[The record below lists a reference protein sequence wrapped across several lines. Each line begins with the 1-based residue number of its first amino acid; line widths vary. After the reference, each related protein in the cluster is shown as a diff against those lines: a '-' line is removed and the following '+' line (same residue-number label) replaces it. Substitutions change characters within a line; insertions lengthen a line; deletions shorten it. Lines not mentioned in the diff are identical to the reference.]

1 MPEIPLMKEDHI
13 SQVPA
18 LQLLQNLGYTYLT
31 PEEALRLRGGRTGG
45 VILDGVL
52 EEQLRRINRITY
64 RGNEY
69 PFSEGNILS
78 AIQTL
83 KDVTYDGLV
92 RTNER
97 LYDLLCLGKSL
108 QQSISGDV
116 KSFTLNYIDWERP
129 ENNVYHVTEEFS
141 VERAGSRQCYTPDI
155 VLFVNGI
162 PFVVIECKR
171 PDAGS
176 PNNPPI
182 DQAISQQIRNQK
194 EDGIPH
200 LFFYSQLLLA
210 ISKNEAK
217 YATTGTAAKF
227 WAVWKEENIDAD
239 VGSLINTPLT
249 QEQKNKLFANR
260 FRYVRDYFDALEA
273 EGGREIKAQDR
284 AIYALCR
291 PDRLLELTYR
301 FIVYDAGEKK
311 IARYQQ
317 YFTVKSIMQ
326 RITCIDETGRRKG
339 GVVWHTQG
347 SGKSLTMVMLAKSI
361 ALEPSIGNYKIVLVT
376 DRVDLDDQIYTTF
389 RHCGKDVEQARTG
402 RHLVQ
407 LLKSPRQRI
416 ITTVIDKFEAA
427 VSAKDVRIDDP
438 NIFVLVD
445 ESHRGQ
451 YGPMNAKMQKTMPQ
465 ACYIGFTGTP
475 IMQKH
480 KNTVEKFGG
489 IIPPAYTMRD
499 AVEDKAVVP
508 LLYEGRHVHQMVFKE
523 PIDTWFDKITA
534 SLSKEQVADL
544 KRKYST
550 TDQLNKAEQKV
561 MRIAWDVS
569 EHFRDNWKGTGFKG
583 QLVTPDKP
591 TALLYKKYLDEFGMV
606 TSEVLIS
613 GPNEQEGETNIYDE
627 NTDEV
632 KRFWKAMMERYGSEK
647 DYNRQVINAFKFD
660 ENPEI
665 IIVVSKL
672 LTGFDA
678 PKNTVLYLAKRM
690 EGHTLLQAIARVNRL
705 HDGKDFGYIL
715 DYWGVL
721 EDLDQALSF
730 YDKLS
735 EYDGEDLQTLVVSNI
750 ETEVEKLPQRHSD
763 VWDLFKEIKNS
774 RDEEQYELLLAS
786 EDLRA
791 KFYQRFSE
799 FARTLAIALSTVKF
813 VSETPEEK
821 IELYKN
827 DRDFFAKLRVSVQRR
842 YAEVVDFR
850 DYQPQIKKLIDTYV
864 GTGEIEKLNEP
875 VNIFDTEAFE
885 EEVARQTG
893 DASKADLIAHNTS
906 RFISERMQED
916 PVFYKRFSQL
926 LEETIRAFHQERLIQ
941 ASEYLKRVREI
952 MNFVVTR
959 TGDDV
964 PDVLRDRDVAKAF
977 FGCIKE
983 VMEKKQVTGD
993 QSHELWAEAATG
1005 IEDIIHN
1012 LKIVNWETNTDV
1024 QNQMRNAID
1033 DYLLD
1038 LKDKHG
1044 LDISFDEVDVI
1055 MEQCLEIAKLR
1066 IR

>member
-1 MPEIPLMKEDHI
+1 MCQTPLMKEDHI
-13 SQVPA
+13 SQIPA

-31 PEEALRLRGGRTGG
+31 PEEALALRGGRTGG

-52 EEQLRRINRITY
+52 EEQLRKMNRINY
-64 RGNEY
+64 RGQEY

-78 AIQTL
+78 AIQSL
-83 KDVTYDGLV
+83 KDVTNDGLI

-97 LYDLLCLGKSL
+97 LYDMLCLGKSL

-116 KSFTLNYIDWERP
+116 KSFTLRYIDWEHP

-141 VERAGSRQCYTPDI
+141 VERAGSKQSYIPDI
-155 VLFVNGI
+155 ALFVNGI
-162 PFVVIECKR
+162 PLAIIECKR
-171 PDAGS
+171 PDAGNA
-176 PNNPPI
+176 NNPPL
-182 DQAISQQIRNQK
+182 DQAISQHIRNQK
-194 EDGIPH
+194 DDGIPH

-210 ISKNEAK
+210 VSKNEAK
-217 YATTGTAAKF
+217 YATTGTPAKF
-227 WAVWKEENIDAD
+227 WSVWKEDGIDND
-239 VGSLINTPLT
+239 VRRLINTPLT
-249 QEQKNKLFANR
+249 QEQKEKLFGSR
-260 FRYVRDYFDALEA
+260 FRYVRQYFDALEA
-273 EGGREIKAQDR
+273 EGGREVTPQDR
-284 AIYALCR
+284 AIYCLCR
-291 PDRLLELTYR
+291 PDRLLELAYR

-317 YFTVKSIMQ
+317 YLTVNSIMQ
-326 RITCIDETGRRKG
+326 RITSLDETGRRKG

-361 ALEPSIGNYKIVLVT
+361 ALEPSIANYKIVLVT

-389 RHCGKDVEQARTG
+389 HHCGKEVEQARTG
-402 RHLVQ
+402 THLVQ
-407 LLKSPRQRI
+407 LLKSSKQRI

-427 VSAKDVRIDDP
+427 VGARDVRIEDP

-451 YGPMNAKMQKTMPQ
+451 YGPMNAKMQKAMPQ

-475 IMQKH
+475 IMRKH
-480 KNTVEKFGG
+480 KNTVAKFGG
-489 IIPPAYTMRD
+489 IIPPTYTMRD

-508 LLYEGRHVHQMVFKE
+508 LLYEGRHVQQMVFKE
-523 PIDTWFDKITA
+523 PIDKWFDKITA

-544 KRKYST
+544 KRKYSSA
-550 TDQLNKAEQKV
+550 DQLNKTEQKV
-561 MRIAWDVS
+561 MQIAWDVS
-569 EHFRDNWKGTGFKG
+569 EHFRDNWKGTGFKA
-583 QLVTPDKP
+583 QLVAPDKP
-591 TALLYKKYLDEFGMV
+591 TALLYKKFLDEFGMV

-613 GPNEQEGETNIYDE
+613 GPDEREGQEDVYAE

-632 KRFWKAMMERYGSEK
+632 VRFWKTMMDRYRSEK
-647 DYNRQVINAFKFD
+647 DYNRQLINAFKFAD
-660 ENPEI
+660 DPEI

-678 PKNTVLYLAKRM
+678 PRNTVLYLAKKM

-705 HDGKDFGYIL
+705 HDGKDFGYII
-715 DYWGVL
+715 DYYGVL
-721 EDLDQALSF
+721 EELDQALSF

-735 EYDGEDLQTLVVSNI
+735 EYDGEDLQTLAVTNI
-750 ETEVEKLPQRHSD
+750 DTEVEKLSQRHSD
-763 VWDLFKEIKNS
+763 LWDLFKEVKNVG
-774 RDEEQYELLLAS
+774 DEEQYELLLAS
-786 EDLRA
+786 DDIRA

-813 VSETPEEK
+813 VSETPEDT

-827 DRDFFAKLRVSVQRR
+827 DRDFFARLRVNVQRR
-842 YAEVVDFR
+842 YADVVDFR

-864 GTGEIEKLNEP
+864 GTGDIEKLNEP

-906 RFISERMQED
+906 RIISERMEED
-916 PVFYKRFSQL
+916 PVFYKKFSQL

-941 ASEYLKRVREI
+941 ASEYLSKVRNI
-952 MNFVVTR
+952 MDSVVTR

-964 PDVLRDRDVAKAF
+964 PDTLRDRDVAKAF
-977 FGCIKE
+977 YGCVKE
-983 VMEKKQVTGD
+983 VMEKNGGNGQRSDV
-993 QSHELWAEAATG
+993 WAEAAIG
-1005 IEDIIHN
+1005 IEDVIRTRR
-1012 LKIVNWETNTDV
+1012 IVNWEINTDV
-1024 QNQMRNAID
+1024 QNQMRNEIED
-1033 DYLLD
+1033 FLLE
-1038 LKDKHG
+1038 LKDNYG
-1044 LDISFDEVDVI
+1044 LEMTFDQIDAI
-1055 MEQCLEIAKLR
+1055 MEQCLDIAKLR